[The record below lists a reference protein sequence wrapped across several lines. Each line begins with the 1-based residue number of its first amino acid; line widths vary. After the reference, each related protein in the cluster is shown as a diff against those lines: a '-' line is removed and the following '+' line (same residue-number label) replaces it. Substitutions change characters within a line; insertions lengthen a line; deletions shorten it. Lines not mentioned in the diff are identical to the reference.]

1 MDKNYKPWL
10 KLLPAAAVFA
20 AVCIT
25 CYQAEKSPVETV
37 AVSDNS
43 VMSVKEIKELIQTG
57 TTEEGGKRKCL
68 LQKRKSFSRK
78 EIKKGKESK

>member
-1 MDKNYKPWL
+1 MDKNDKSRL

-25 CYQAEKSPVETV
+25 CYQAEKSPVETA

-43 VMSVKEIKELIQTG
+43 VMSAKEIKELNSDRNHR
-57 TTEEGGKRKCL
+57 GGDKHRCF

>member
-25 CYQAEKSPVETV
+25 CYQAEKSPVETT

-57 TTEEGGKRKCL
+57 TTEEGENTNASSK
-68 LQKRKSFSRK
+68 K
-78 EIKKGKESK
+78 EKASAEHC